1 MATSLLPFNRSQSF
15 LVLLACSALTTPSLA
30 QNGLPHTIEAPPGSV
45 AFGGAVIS
53 GGDADH
59 DGFDDV
65 LVADLKYERGPIA
78 PGRWIM
84 YSGRTGAEL
93 WSAIGAQPLASFP
106 IYVAGSFIGDLDGDQ
121 CDDII
126 LGQPSADGGRG
137 RVDVYSGRTGA
148 VLRSYTGAS
157 ADDGLGRDAFTVG
170 DVNGDTTPD
179 FAFVSRFAA
188 PGFVSVRSGRNGSEL
203 FQINRDWPRC
213 IRPLGDINRDDR
225 DDIGIGSWELT
236 RDGMGIGIYSGRDGQ
251 RLAEIGRPDF
261 QDDMFGWQLAGGV
274 DLTGDQ
280 TPDII
285 ASGRADGASYAY
297 LIDGRT
303 GQATR
308 QYEVPNG
315 PLYNELF
322 GVSVR
327 LADVNADGRVEA
339 IFESF
344 LAMYVFDGPTGQLL
358 HFSQPHFDLDNAWQ
372 GTEVALGDVN
382 GDGAADFITADQT
395 PPGRIIA
402 RAGAPILLHPFRPN
416 WRINQG
422 VEQYTIKAYSRVPD
436 RRIHFLASRRG
447 TSCTFVP
454 QIQHCIDLRQ
464 PFLQIGTAITDAD
477 GFATLTINPS
487 HVNSGP
493 VWLQALEPRDPGR
506 GAITSNVLEL
516 QITE

>member
-1 MATSLLPFNRSQSF
+1 MTTSFVRMMRSLSAAA
-15 LVLLACSALTTPSLA
+15 LLAGTTLTTPSLA
-30 QNGLPHTIEAPPGSV
+30 QRGLPHTIEAPPGSV

-53 GGDADH
+53 GGDADN

-65 LVADLKYERGPIA
+65 LVADLKYERGPVT

-93 WSAIGAQPLASFP
+93 WSAVGAQPLASFP
-106 IYVAGSFIGDLDGDQ
+106 IYVTGSFIDDLDGDQ
-121 CDDII
+121 CDDLI

-157 ADDGLGRDAFTVG
+157 ADDGLGRSAFAVG
-170 DVNGDTTPD
+170 DVDGDTTPD
-179 FAFVSRFAA
+179 FAYVSRFDA
-188 PGFVSVRSGRNGSEL
+188 PGFVSVCSGRNGSEL
-203 FQINRDWPRC
+203 YQISRDWSRC
-213 IRPLGDINRDDR
+213 IRPLGDIDRDGRDDF
-225 DDIGIGSWELT
+225 GIGSWELT
-236 RDGMGIGIYSGRDGQ
+236 REGIGIGVYSGRNGQ
-251 RLAEIGRPDF
+251 RLAELGRPDF
-261 QDDMFGWQLAGGV
+261 RDDMFGWQFAGGV

-285 ASGRADGASYAY
+285 ASGRSDGASYAY

-303 GQATR
+303 RQATR
-308 QYEVPNG
+308 QYELRDG
-315 PLYNELF
+315 LLYNELF

-344 LAMYVFDGPTGQLL
+344 FAMYVFDGATGQLL
-358 HFSQPHFDLDNAWQ
+358 HYSQPHFDFDNAWQ
-372 GTEVALGDVN
+372 GTEVAMGDVN
-382 GDGAADFITADQT
+382 GDGFADFITADQT
-395 PPGRIIA
+395 PPGRVIA

-416 WRINQG
+416 WKIIQG
-422 VEQYTIKAYSRVPD
+422 REQYTLSAFTGVPD
-436 RRIHFLASRRG
+436 RRIHFIASRRG

-454 QIQHCIDLRQ
+454 QLQHCIDLSR
-464 PFLQIGTAITDAD
+464 PFVQIGTAITDAD
-477 GFATLTINPS
+477 GFASLTINPS
-487 HVNSGP
+487 HAGSGP
-493 VWLQALEPRDPGR
+493 VWLQALDPHDPGR